1 VCGGRGNHS
10 RQTPH
15 ELVAIG
21 DRIGLDGVAL
31 AKASR
36 LVAKVDSAAV
46 QNGFNLYLRAFIVT
60 DDGRWVVVQQGMDC
74 DS

>member
-1 VCGGRGNHS
+1 
-10 RQTPH
+10 
-15 ELVAIG
+15 
-21 DRIGLDGVAL
+21 VAL

-36 LVAKVDSAAV
+36 LVTQVDSAAV

>member
-1 VCGGRGNHS
+1 M
-10 RQTPH
+10 
-15 ELVAIG
+15 AIG
-21 DRIGLDGVAL
+21 AQIGRDGAAL

-36 LVAKVDSAAV
+36 LVAKADSAAV